1 MSQPFI
7 SIVMPTYNR
16 AALIGETISSICKQS
31 YQSWELIIVDDGS
44 DDDTETVVK
53 TFQDKRIQFHKAG
66 RMGSIIQL
74 RLKGM
79 AIATGEFIAFMDSDD
94 LWASEKLQK
103 QVDAFAAYPDAGFSL
118 TGGYNFSVPGEPLAF
133 FYQQKTGVRYGP
145 ILTAFFRS
153 EVAMIFP
160 TLVLRRQCLDKLNAV
175 QQYAFD
181 SDVDFLIALAVHF
194 KSVVI
199 YEPLLF
205 RRLHPDNNS
214 SNDWEKGYADKIVV
228 ITSNQ
233 TKKIIS
239 SSLAREA
246 LFKLYINFGEDYLRR
261 RLQTKAVEKFFQ
273 AWQNRPFS
281 IIPFKKT
288 GKAVFSMLRH
298 E

>member
-1 MSQPFI
+1 MLQPFI

-16 AALIGETISSICKQS
+16 AALIGETINSILRQT
-31 YQSWELIIVDDGS
+31 YQSWELLIVDDGS
-44 DDDTETVVK
+44 EDDTETVVK
-53 TFQDKRIQFHKAG
+53 TYQDKRIQFHKAG
-66 RMGSIIQL
+66 RTGSIIEL

-79 AIATGEFIAFMDSDD
+79 AIATGELIAFMDSDD

-118 TGGYNFSVPGEPLAF
+118 TGGYNFSAPGEPLAF
-133 FYQQKTGVRYGP
+133 FYQQKNGVRYGHV
-145 ILTAFFRS
+145 LTAFFRS

-160 TLVLRRQCLDKLNAV
+160 TLVLQRQCMDRLNAV
-175 QQYAFD
+175 QQCAFD
-181 SDVDFLIALAVHF
+181 SDVDFLIVLAVHF
-194 KSVVI
+194 KAVVI

-228 ITSNQ
+228 ITANQ

-246 LFKLYINFGEDYLRR
+246 LFKLYINFGEDYIRR
-261 RLQTKAVEKFFQ
+261 RLQAKAVKKFLK

-281 IIPFKKT
+281 IIPFKKAS
-288 GKAVFSMLRH
+288 KAVFSMLLH